1 MPEITKTAQAFFEA
15 CETGKGWAGCQAYC
29 APNASF
35 AAQAEP
41 LADVK
46 TLAAYCDWMAGL
58 LTFVPDGSY
67 EIKAFATDEDRNTV
81 LAFGVFS
88 GTHTGEGGPVAPTG
102 KSTRSDYVYAMEFAP
117 DGKIRHMTK
126 IWNAGWAVRELG
138 WG

>member
-1 MPEITKTAQAFFEA
+1 M
-15 CETGKGWAGCQAYC
+15 
-29 APNASF
+29 
-35 AAQAEP
+35 
-41 LADVK
+41 K

-67 EIKAFATDEDRNTV
+67 EIKAFATDEDRHTV

-102 KSTRSDYVYAMEFAP
+102 KSTRSDYVYAMEFAA

-126 IWNAGWAVRELG
+126 IWNSGWAVRELG
-138 WG
+138 WA